1 MNFRQDYEPKKLEP
15 YLTTPVA
22 QKWSDLEVPVF
33 TDVPKVLK
41 DLGLAKQGKKMM
53 EEQNRMIRMKHQIKV
68 ALTEASPVF
77 DTEEPSKDPFD
88 FTVTEIPNI
97 SMVKRQR
104 MEHALEISALY
115 NQQYRECAKDF
126 LTDTVPAVKSKKREL
141 EGEIRDLQLE
151 LESLKAG
158 YNQKI
163 QQKQVELNALMRGS
177 NEVYK
182 RFYLTDRG
190 SAKDGGFIPCE
201 HPRGVEWGYIN
212 LFQNSEQDET
222 LENLLDVIDKIEHPE
237 EGKPVSQTITPAF
250 RDGSGSAA
258 PFGGDLRMQSEN
270 DGLKGFVKSIFS

>member
-1 MNFRQDYEPKKLEP
+1 MIKYDVFISYKATN
-15 YLTTPVA
+15 
-22 QKWSDLEVPVF
+22 SDG
-33 TDVPKVLK
+33 T
-41 DLGLAKQGKKMM
+41 
-53 EEQNRMIRMKHQIKV
+53 
-68 ALTEASPVF
+68 LTEDSSVF
-77 DTEEPSKDPFD
+77 DTDEAEPAKDPFD

-201 HPRGVEWGYIN
+201 HPRGVKWGYIN
-212 LFQNSEQDET
+212 LFQNSEQDES
-222 LENLLDVIDKIEHPE
+222 LQNLLDTIDKIEHPE
-237 EGKPVSQTITPAF
+237 EGKPVSQAITPVF
-250 RDGSGSAA
+250 RDASGSAA
-258 PFGGDLRMQSEN
+258 SFGGDLRMQSEN
-270 DGLKGFVKSIFS
+270 NGLRGFVKSIFS

>member
-1 MNFRQDYEPKKLEP
+1 MPNTVTINPLITDVRI
-15 YLTTPVA
+15 
-22 QKWSDLEVPVF
+22 QKWSDIEAPVF
-33 TDVPKVLK
+33 TEIPEVVK
-41 DLGLAKQGKKMM
+41 DLGLADQGAKLMD
-53 EEQNRMIRMKHQIKV
+53 EQNRMIRMKHTIQV
-68 ALTEASPVF
+68 ALTEGA
-77 DTEEPSKDPFD
+77 DLL
-88 FTVTEIPNI
+88 
-97 SMVKRQR
+97 

-141 EGEIRDLQLE
+141 ESEIRDLQLE

-212 LFQNSEQDET
+212 LFQNSEQDEA

-237 EGKPVSQTITPAF
+237 EGKPVSQTITPVF

-258 PFGGDLRMQSEN
+258 SFGGDLRMQSEN
-270 DGLKGFVKSIFS
+270 NGLRGFVKSIFS